1 MRSGS
6 IFVEADSAGRQRG
19 SILVSFALLLV
30 VMLGF
35 IGLGIEVGRW
45 YILRAELSKS
55 VDAAALAAAKNISNP
70 NVDAVTLA
78 SEFCDQN
85 FPIGSFGT
93 PGSGTGTAR
102 FNTRMVGTD
111 RVSVDGHVSASA
123 MFTRLFGFDLIPI
136 SSAGMAQQRPVE
148 IMLVL
153 DRSGSMKGQPIAD
166 LQAAAKSFL
175 DYFKDTQDKDKI
187 GLISFAT
194 TAIVDRKPGIYFI
207 SPLKGIINTFVA
219 QNQTNSEDALDQ
231 VDGPSGL
238 SDQSIVPEDERIQQ
252 FVIFFS
258 DGVPTAQRS
267 FFKINNQ
274 IIDAVVTVDGQGG
287 PNDGVDDAL
296 CDPYARVRTA
306 IAPIDG
312 STTPYP
318 TGDGLSKASSACGL
332 TLVRTVRWNI
342 LDSHPLSGSAPD
354 ACNLAYG
361 PGSALGAHL
370 SYLNRQLAIENAQDL
385 KDKRVTIFTI
395 GLGDVDRDFL
405 GKIASGPDLAY
416 YTPTSAELDVLF
428 QKVAQSIRLR
438 LVQ

>member
-1 MRSGS
+1 MRSEP
-6 IFVEADSAGRQRG
+6 ILLNVDYARRERG
-19 SILVSFALLLV
+19 SILVSFALLLI

-35 IGLGIEVGRW
+35 IGLGVEVGRW

-70 NVDAVTLA
+70 NVNPEILA

-85 FPIGSFGT
+85 FPVGGFGT
-93 PGSGTGTAR
+93 PGSGTGTAQ

-153 DRSGSMKGQPIAD
+153 DRSGSMGGQPIAD
-166 LQAAAKSFL
+166 LKDAAKSFL

-194 TAIVDRKPGIYFI
+194 TAYVDRTPGIYFI
-207 SPLKGIINTFVA
+207 APLKAIINGFEA
-219 QNQTNSEDALDQ
+219 RNQTNSEDAIDQ
-231 VDGPSGL
+231 VDGPNGL

-267 FFKINNQ
+267 FFKTDNQ
-274 IIDAVVTVDGQGG
+274 IIDAVVTVNGQGG
-287 PNDGVDDAL
+287 ATDGVYDEL
-296 CDPYARVRTA
+296 YDPLSRDKVA
-306 IAPIDG
+306 IAG
-312 STTPYP
+312 RARALP
-318 TGDGLSKASSACGL
+318 TGNGISPANGCKAVTDAGFS
-332 TLVRTVRWNI
+332 VRWNI
-342 LDSHPLSGSAPD
+342 LDTHPFSGYVPD
-354 ACNLAYG
+354 ACGLPSG
-361 PGSALGAHL
+361 SGSALGAHL
-370 SYLNRQLAIENAQDL
+370 SLLNRTLAIENAQDL
-385 KDKRVTIFTI
+385 KDKRITIFTI

-405 GKIASGPDLAY
+405 GKIASGPDLAF